1 LTISFRTRLFVVSA
15 LIVAGVLSAV
25 IALGWA
31 SLRDAQLETLD
42 ERLCNEARRVAT
54 QPFLG
59 QDLARLESD
68 LAIKLRLGST
78 AELLVRYEPRDGGPA
93 FESAGWAEAPAL
105 ASLPWAARHAPLL
118 AEPPPRPPPL
128 EPPGAPPGARRP
140 APPPAHAPPACAL
153 AAFEHHGGHWRAA
166 RFEAPFGRSIV
177 AANLAS
183 AESALQGAVGRTLA
197 TVVPLALV
205 LTALGA
211 WLLASLTMR
220 PVNRLRIAMG
230 GVSQRALDQRL
241 SSAGEDREFKELIGA
256 YNTMLARLEA
266 SFGQASRFS
275 ADAAH
280 ELKTP
285 LTILQ
290 GRIEQAL
297 ARSDHGAIQD
307 ELTQMLDEVGR
318 LALITRKLLLLS
330 QADAGRLDL
339 QRARVDVSQLLEDLV
354 TDARMMVADGELQAH
369 VAPDLAVQAD
379 AVLLRQLLNNLMANA
394 VRHRRPGGH
403 IHVRARALAGA
414 IEIHFANQ
422 TVPIEAAERARFFER
437 FYRGDASH
445 GRRVDGSGLGL
456 SLALEIARAHGG
468 DLRLEPSPSDEV
480 RLRLSLPAA
489 GK

>member
-1 LTISFRTRLFVVSA
+1 MTISFRTRLFVVSA

-25 IALGWA
+25 VALGWA

-42 ERLCNEARRVAT
+42 ERLCNEARRIAT

-59 QDLARLESD
+59 EELARLESD

-93 FESAGWAEAPAL
+93 FESAGWAGAPTL
-105 ASLPWAARHAPLL
+105 ASLPWEARRAPLL
-118 AEPPPRPPPL
+118 GEPLPRPPPL
-128 EPPGAPPGARRP
+128 APPDARRP
-140 APPPAHAPPACAL
+140 PPPPAHGPPACAL
-153 AAFEHHGGHWRAA
+153 ASFEHRGGHWRAA
-166 RFEAPFGRSIV
+166 RFEAPFGRSAV

-230 GVSQRALDQRL
+230 EVSQRALDQRL
-241 SSAGEDREFKELIGA
+241 SGAGEDREFKELIGA

-297 ARSDHGAIQD
+297 AGSGHGALDD

-354 TDARMMVADGELQAH
+354 TDSRMMVADGELQAH
-369 VAPDLAVQAD
+369 IAPELAVQAD
-379 AVLLRQLLNNLMANA
+379 AVLLRQMVNNLMANA

-403 IHVRARALAGA
+403 IRVRARALAGA
-414 IEIHFANQ
+414 IEIHLANQ
-422 TVPIEAAERARFFER
+422 TAPIEAAERARFFER

-489 GK
+489 ATAAGK

>member
-1 LTISFRTRLFVVSA
+1 MTISFRTRLFVVSA

-25 IALGWA
+25 VALGWA
-31 SLRDAQLETLD
+31 SLREAQLETLD

-59 QDLARLESD
+59 EELARLESD
-68 LAIKLRLGST
+68 LAIKFRLGST
-78 AELLVRYEPRDGGPA
+78 AELLVRYEPSDGGPA
-93 FESAGWAEAPAL
+93 FQSAGWADAPAP
-105 ASLPWAARHAPLL
+105 ASLPWAAPARANRLAPPLQ
-118 AEPPPRPPPL
+118 EPPPPP
-128 EPPGAPPGARRP
+128 PPGARRP
-140 APPPAHAPPACAL
+140 APPSAQGPPVCAL
-153 AAFEHHGGHWRAA
+153 ASFDRHGEHWRAA
-166 RFEAPFGRSIV
+166 RFELPFGRSAV
-177 AANLAS
+177 AANLAG

-197 TVVPLALV
+197 KVVPLALV

-220 PVNRLRIAMG
+220 PVNRLRTAMG
-230 GVSQRALDQRL
+230 GVNQRALDQRL
-241 SSAGEDREFKELIGA
+241 SSAGEDREFQELIGE

-297 ARSDHGAIQD
+297 ARAEHGALQD
-307 ELTQMLDEVGR
+307 DLTQMLDEVGR

-339 QRARVDVSQLLEDLV
+339 RRARVDVSQLLEDLV
-354 TDARMMVADGELQAH
+354 TDARMMVAEGELQAQI
-369 VAPDLAVQAD
+369 APGLAAQAD
-379 AVLLRQLLNNLMANA
+379 DVLLRQLLNNLMANA
-394 VRHRRPGGH
+394 VRHRRAGGH
-403 IHVRARALAGA
+403 IQVRARALAGA

-422 TVPIEAAERARFFER
+422 TEPIEAADRARFFER

-456 SLALEIARAHGG
+456 SLAREIARAHGG
-468 DLRLEPSPSDEV
+468 DLRLEPSPDDEV
-480 RLRLSLPAA
+480 RLRLSLPRT
-489 GK
+489 

>member
-25 IALGWA
+25 VALGWS
-31 SLRDAQLETLD
+31 SLREAQLDTLD
-42 ERLCNEARRVAT
+42 DRLCNEARRVAN

-59 QDLARLESD
+59 EDLARLESD
-68 LAIKLRLGST
+68 LALKLRLEST
-78 AELLVRYEPRDGGPA
+78 AELLVRYDPGDGGPA
-93 FESAGWAEAPAL
+93 FRSAGWTEAPAL
-105 ASLPWAARHAPLL
+105 ESLAWTGRARTARPEPPMP
-118 AEPPPRPPPL
+118 EPPPLGSAGPRRRPPPPL
-128 EPPGAPPGARRP
+128 QG
-140 APPPAHAPPACAL
+140 PPACAL
-153 AAFEHHGGHWRAA
+153 ASFDHHGDHWRVA
-166 RFEAPFGRSIV
+166 RFEPPFGRSVV

-183 AESALQGAVGRTLA
+183 AQSALQGAVGRTLA
-197 TVVPLALV
+197 AVVPLALV

-220 PVNRLRIAMG
+220 PVNRLRSAMG
-230 GVSQRALDQRL
+230 GMNLRALDQRL
-241 SSAGEDREFKELIGA
+241 SSAGEDREFKELIGE

-290 GRIEQAL
+290 GRLEQAL
-297 ARSDHGAIQD
+297 ARPGHAQMQD

-339 QRARVDVSQLLEDLV
+339 KRERVDVSELLDDLV
-354 TDARMMVADGELQAH
+354 SDARMMVAEGELESD
-369 VAPDLAVQAD
+369 VASGLATQAD
-379 AVLLRQLLNNLMANA
+379 AVLLRQLLNNLVANA
-394 VRHRRPGGH
+394 VRHRRPGGR
-403 IHVRARALAGA
+403 IRVRARAQAGG
-414 IEIHFANQ
+414 IEILFANE
-422 TVPIEAAERARFFER
+422 TPPIDAAQRARFFER

-445 GRRVDGSGLGL
+445 GRRIDGSGLGL

-468 DLRLEPSPSDEV
+468 DLRLEPSASDQV
-480 RLRLSLPAA
+480 RLRLSLPLAA
-489 GK
+489 K

>member
-1 LTISFRTRLFVVSA
+1 MTISFRTRLFVVSA

-25 IALGWA
+25 VALGWA
-31 SLRDAQLETLD
+31 SLREAQLETLD

-59 QDLARLESD
+59 EELARLESD

-78 AELLVRYEPRDGGPA
+78 AELLVRYEPSDGGPA
-93 FESAGWAEAPAL
+93 FQSAGWDHAPVL
-105 ASLPWAARHAPLL
+105 ASLPWAAHARASRPAPLL
-118 AEPPPRPPPL
+118 PEPAPPP
-128 EPPGAPPGARRP
+128 PPGAPPGAGRP
-140 APPPAHAPPACAL
+140 APPPAQGPPVCAL
-153 AAFEHHGGHWRAA
+153 ASFDHHGDHWRAA
-166 RFEAPFGRSIV
+166 RFELPLGRSAV

-183 AESALQGAVGRTLA
+183 AASALQGAVGRTLA
-197 TVVPLALV
+197 KVAPLGLV

-211 WLLASLTMR
+211 WVLASLTMR
-220 PVNRLRIAMG
+220 PVNRLRTAMG
-230 GVSQRALDQRL
+230 GVNQRALDQRL
-241 SSAGEDREFKELIGA
+241 SSAGEDREFKELIGE

-297 ARSDHGAIQD
+297 ARGDHGALQD
-307 ELTQMLDEVGR
+307 DLTQMLDEVGR

-339 QRARVDVSQLLEDLV
+339 QRTRVDVSELLDDLV
-354 TDARMMVADGELQAH
+354 TDARMMVAEGELQAQI
-369 VAPDLAVQAD
+369 APGLAAQAD
-379 AVLLRQLLNNLMANA
+379 GVLLRQLLNNLMANA
-394 VRHRRPGGH
+394 VRHRRAGGD
-403 IHVRARALAGA
+403 IHVRAQALAGA

-422 TVPIEAAERARFFER
+422 TEPIEAADRARFFER

-468 DLRLEPSPSDEV
+468 DLRLEPSPADEV
-480 RLRLSLPAA
+480 RLRLSLPRT
-489 GK
+489 